1 MILGTVLKISST
13 IVVDGDLSADSATI
27 EIYDPD
33 GADALDSSGDGVM
46 DQDSSAGDEWE
57 YIYQSDV
64 ADVEGVYQ
72 YIITAVSG
80 TYTARAWGSFKLST
94 KPD

>member
-1 MILGTVLKISST
+1 MILGTVLKIAAT
-13 IVVDGDLSADSATI
+13 VVVDGDGAADSASV

-33 GADALDSSGDGVM
+33 GNDVLDNSGDGVM
-46 DQDSSAGDEWE
+46 DQDSSGGDVWE

-64 ADVEGVYQ
+64 ADTKGVYQ
-72 YIITAVSG
+72 YIVTAISG
-80 TYTARAWGSFKLST
+80 VYEAKAWGSFTLDT